1 MVLKKRS
8 KKKRVWTCTECKD
21 GKGKTPCKHLEKL
34 LNPVRKEPMFE
45 SVYKYAGSKTE
56 PVLTVSETEQ
66 EFQFVRKLRAMKLDP
81 ILSDIL
87 ILRFIY
93 DLTFSEITKEL
104 GLLNVTTT
112 MKLYAEAATVVKKDW
127 RPKK

>member
-8 KKKRVWTCTECKD
+8 KKKQVWTCSECKD
-21 GKGKTPCKHLEKL
+21 FKNRKTPCKHLEKL
-34 LNPVRKEPMFE
+34 ISPERKEPMFE
-45 SVYKYAGSKTE
+45 SVYKYVGSKTE
-56 PVLTVSETEQ
+56 PVLTIEQTEQ
-66 EFQFVRKLRAMKLDP
+66 ELRFVKKLKSLKVDP

-104 GLLNVTTT
+104 GLINVTTT
-112 MKLYAEAATVVKKDW
+112 MKLYAEAANFVKKGW
-127 RPKK
+127 KQ